1 MGHLTMS
8 QKEVPRAGLVRA
20 AHGGKITN
28 AEGAAALGISV
39 RQFRRLKR
47 AYERRGA
54 AGLQHGNRGRPSPR
68 RLGQEVR
75 QRIVQLLTTTYAGF
89 NDHHATEKL
98 REVEHL
104 EVSRETVRR
113 LRQSARL
120 PAQRRRRP
128 PRHRIRRERQPR
140 AGALVLIDGSQHRW
154 LEDRNQLFTLHGA
167 VDDATGQILAL
178 IVRPHEDL
186 HGYVEL
192 LHQVIQVH
200 GVPAALYGDRFGALV
215 RTDRHWSLEEQL
227 AGRQTPTHFGQ
238 MLEELGIGYIPAKSP
253 QAKGRIERL
262 WGVLQDRL
270 VAELRLQAVATLD
283 ATRALLPGF
292 IADYNRRFARA
303 ATAPDAAWRK
313 SPRDLDNI
321 LACRYPRMVARD
333 NTVSIP
339 RRWIQLPP
347 RSRGRSWHG
356 TQVEARELLDGR
368 LRVIW
373 NQLVLAEQAAN
384 QPDFTLVPRS
394 NACLKRAVAFHA
406 PPRPRPAPQ
415 PRSRTPSTPGRRSK
429 PGPAWRRFRYGAP
442 LQTGGT

>member
-1 MGHLTMS
+1 MS
-8 QKEVPRAGLVRA
+8 HKEVPRAGLVRA
-20 AHGGKITN
+20 ARSGKITN
-28 AEGAAALGISV
+28 AEGAAALGLSV

-47 AYERRGA
+47 AYERRGV
-54 AGLQHGNRGRPSPR
+54 AGLQHGNRGRPSAR

-75 QRIVQLLTTTYAGF
+75 GQIVQLLTTTYAGF

-98 REVEHL
+98 REVEGL

-140 AGALVLIDGSQHRW
+140 AGAMVLIDGSQHRW
-154 LEDRNQLFTLHGA
+154 LEDRHERFTLHGA

-192 LHQVIQVH
+192 LHRVLQRH
-200 GVPAALYGDRFGALV
+200 GVPLALYGDRFGALV
-215 RTDRHWSLEEQL
+215 RTDPHWSLEEQL

-238 MLEELGIGYIPAKSP
+238 MLEDLGIGYIAATSP

-270 VAELRLQAVATLD
+270 VAELRLNGVATLEG
-283 ATRALLPGF
+283 ARARLPDF

-303 ATAPDAAWRK
+303 PAAQDAAWRK
-313 SPRDLDNI
+313 APRDLDHI
-321 LACRYPRMVARD
+321 LACRYRRTVARD

-339 RRWIQLPP
+339 HRWIQLPP
-347 RSRGRSWHG
+347 RQRGRSWQG
-356 TQVEARELLDGR
+356 LQVEARELLDGR

-373 NQLVLAEQAAN
+373 NQQVIAEQAAT
-384 QPDFTLVPRS
+384 QPGFTLVPRS
-394 NACLKRAVAFHA
+394 SASLQRPVAFKA
-406 PPRPRPAPQ
+406 PPRPRPVPG
-415 PRSRTPSTPGRRSK
+415 PRTRTPSAPGRRTK
-429 PGPAWRRFRYGAP
+429 PGQRWRRFIYGAALHP
-442 LQTGGT
+442 GGT